1 MTSDEKSYDSSDNSE
16 AEERRSA
23 KHKKSK
29 KHKKHKKS
37 SSADNKVHKKHK
49 KSKKRHRH
57 HSESSNAS
65 DNKQRNS
72 SSQSQSLSSKFTEI
86 MQKNGGDFRIIK
98 PNMQT
103 DPCSLV
109 EEITKT
115 IQNKVMTV
123 PVLEVASSGS
133 ESEVPMDV
141 VSPVIDPKLEDELNL
156 EELMKQKALLQ
167 ARLGA
172 YMSDTECDESRS
184 NSVLVKRNSRDEDN
198 GERRRQQQQPR
209 EQHHPQTKLA
219 ASEAPSKRRLNS
231 STNSCAQSAAPLATA
246 TSKHVNNQQTNIHN
260 SNESDVI
267 LLDDSSGGQRTPSP
281 TPDKR
286 RRHASPPPH
295 SLPASAHP
303 RSRTRDE
310 PPTAAASSRNHRD
323 AGRERRSRERMPRE
337 QRSRTPRRRLEQQ
350 QHNRGDQRRHHQ
362 EYNRNM
368 EDLRQEINR
377 DKQRERREQSRERDR
392 RPSDREHN
400 RQPAEQR
407 GGRPRER
414 ERERERERDRWN
426 RPRSHSRSKF
436 ESDRRRERERQ
447 LEQDRDGER
456 GAARG
461 GAGRGARGSGNG
473 VGAGERDRYKGSL
486 SEGQKQHDKESSDEE
501 NESFDIDINED
512 DDDEERIIEL
522 RRKQREELLKKLGS
536 NDQESRT
543 TSPTP
548 RKSNSYESRSTSPV
562 SSRVDRSQRT
572 PTPTLRDK
580 VEEEEEEPQLNA
592 AKNSAVK
599 EKRNDWDMFADQD
612 VDSNFDSP
620 STIVQN
626 KHQNEN
632 PALTDNWDD
641 AEGYYR
647 VRIGEVL
654 DNRYLVSGYTGQGV
668 FSNVVRGRDQARG
681 AANVAIKIIR
691 NNEIMHKTGLREL
704 EVLKKLNDADPD
716 DRFHCLRLYRHFFHK
731 QHLCMVFEPLAMNLR
746 EVLKKYG
753 KNVGLHIK
761 AVRSYTQQLF
771 LALKLLKKTGIL
783 HADIKPDNILVNENN
798 LILKLCDFGSASG
811 ISENEITPYLVSRFY
826 RAPEIILGIPYDYG
840 IDTWSAGCTIYEL
853 YTGKILY
860 SGKSNNQ
867 MLKFFMDVKGKI
879 PNRIVRKGQFRE
891 QHFDQSCNFLYHE
904 IDKLTEREKI
914 VVMPVVKPSRNL
926 QQELIA
932 DQNLPDDQHRKV
944 TQLKD
949 LLENMFALD
958 PGKRISL
965 NQALMHP
972 FIQEKM

>member
-1 MTSDEKSYDSSDNSE
+1 PSSYDSSNSE
-16 AEERRSA
+16 SEERRT
-23 KHKKSK
+23 KHKKPK

-37 SSADNKVHKKHK
+37 SSSKSEKEKHAHKKHK
-49 KSKKRHRH
+49 KAKKRLHRQ
-57 HSESSNAS
+57 SESSESEAPETATVKQPRNA
-65 DNKQRNS
+65 
-72 SSQSQSLSSKFTEI
+72 SLSSKFTEI
-86 MQKNGGDFRIIK
+86 MEKASRNGSDLRLAKQKL
-98 PNMQT
+98 PT

-115 IQNKVMTV
+115 IQNKVL

-133 ESEVPMDV
+133 ESDVPVDV
-141 VSPVIDPKLEDELNL
+141 ASPVISPIIEDELNL
-156 EELMKQKALLQ
+156 EELMRQKALLQ

-172 YMSDTECDESRS
+172 YMSDPEAEEMTEPPHQRQTPKKAQQESS
-184 NSVLVKRNSRDEDN
+184 
-198 GERRRQQQQPR
+198 QQGKPVAKVATHAAQP
-209 EQHHPQTKLA
+209 HIA
-219 ASEAPSKRRLNS
+219 ASK
-231 STNSCAQSAAPLATA
+231 SAAPLATA
-246 TSKHVNNQQTNIHN
+246 TSKHAIIKQSSKHN

-281 TPDKR
+281 TPEKR
-286 RRHASPPPH
+286 RRHASP
-295 SLPASAHP
+295 SPATTAP

-310 PPTAAASSRNHRD
+310 STHGR
-323 AGRERRSRERMPRE
+323 RERRSRERERE
-337 QRSRTPRRRLEQQ
+337 RLRSRTPPRRRGEQPPMQ
-350 QHNRGDQRRHHQ
+350 PRPRSR
-362 EYNRNM
+362 NRNM

-377 DKQRERREQSRERDR
+377 DKQRERREHSQNRDRDRDRERDR
-392 RPSDREHN
+392 RGAE
-400 RQPAEQR
+400 RQPAVESR
-407 GGRPRER
+407 MGRARDRDGRP
-414 ERERERERDRWN
+414 N
-426 RPRSHSRSKF
+426 RQRSHSRSKL

-447 LEQDRDGER
+447 KDRD
-456 GAARG
+456 RG
-461 GAGRGARGSGNG
+461 GFDRGRGGGRGGDNG
-473 VGAGERDRYKGSL
+473 VGDRDRYKGSL
-486 SEGQKQHDKESSDEE
+486 SEGQKMHDKESSDEDV
-501 NESFDIDINED
+501 NLDIDIND
-512 DDDEERIIEL
+512 DEDDEERIIEQ
-522 RRKQREELLKKLGS
+522 RRKRREELLKKLGS
-536 NDQESRT
+536 GQE
-543 TSPTP
+543 SPTP
-548 RKSNSYESRSTSPV
+548 QNSNSYESRSTSPG
-562 SSRVDRSQRT
+562 SSQRPARS
-572 PTPTLRDK
+572 PTPTLSDAVPPK
-580 VEEEEEEPQLNA
+580 DEPQLDNSGN
-592 AKNSAVK
+592 AKNSKDAGK
-599 EKRNDWDMFADQD
+599 EKRNEWDMFADQD
-612 VDSNFDSP
+612 VDSNFDVSRRLSP
-620 STIVQN
+620 NTIVQN
-626 KHQNEN
+626 KHQHEN

-654 DNRYLVSGYTGQGV
+654 DNRYLVNGYTGQGV

-681 AANVAIKIIR
+681 QANVAIKIIR

-704 EVLKKLNDADPD
+704 EILKKLNDADPE

-811 ISENEITPYLVSRFY
+811 ISDNEITPYLVSRFY

-879 PNRIVRKGQFRE
+879 PNRIVRKGQFKE

-914 VVMPVVKPSRNL
+914 VVMPVIKPSRSL

-958 PGKRISL
+958 PAKRISL

>member
-1 MTSDEKSYDSSDNSE
+1 MMTDGKSYDSSDNSASE
-16 AEERRSA
+16 KRLS
-23 KHKKSK
+23 KHKKAK

-37 SSADNKVHKKHK
+37 STNKNEKDRHAHKKHRK
-49 KSKKRHRH
+49 AKKRPHRA
-57 HSESSNAS
+57 SESSNDS
-65 DNKQRNS
+65 DPQKNVKEKMSKNS
-72 SSQSQSLSSKFTEI
+72 GLSNKFTEI
-86 MQKNGGDFRIIK
+86 MQKASRNGPDFRIGK
-98 PNMQT
+98 PLLPT
-103 DPCSLV
+103 DPNSLV

-115 IQNKVMTV
+115 IQNKVL

-133 ESEVPMDV
+133 ESDVPADV
-141 VSPVIDPKLEDELNL
+141 ASPIIASFIEDELNL
-156 EELMKQKALLQ
+156 EDLMRQKALLQ

-172 YMSDTECDESRS
+172 YMSDPEAENR
-184 NSVLVKRNSRDEDN
+184 
-198 GERRRQQQQPR
+198 GELHLQLN
-209 EQHHPQTKLA
+209 PQTQAKPVSKVA
-219 ASEAPSKRRLNS
+219 TSAPQPQVQPMGASK
-231 STNSCAQSAAPLATA
+231 TAAPLATA
-246 TSKHVNNQQTNIHN
+246 SSKHANIKQSSTHN

-281 TPDKR
+281 TPEKR
-286 RRHASPPPH
+286 RRHASP
-295 SLPASAHP
+295 LEVAQRCRA
-303 RSRTRDE
+303 RDD
-310 PPTAAASSRNHRD
+310 TVTLLGR
-323 AGRERRSRERMPRE
+323 RERRSKERERSP
-337 QRSRTPRRRLEQQ
+337 PRRRVV
-350 QHNRGDQRRHHQ
+350 DQPTQARPRSR
-362 EYNRNM
+362 NRNM

-377 DKQRERREQSRERDR
+377 DKQRERRDHSRDRDRRGPERPFPTDLRPGRARERDVR
-392 RPSDREHN
+392 SN
-400 RQPAEQR
+400 RSQ
-407 GGRPRER
+407 
-414 ERERERERDRWN
+414 
-426 RPRSHSRSKF
+426 RSHSRSKF

-447 LEQDRDGER
+447 KDRDR
-456 GAARG
+456 GGFDRGSGRGGPRG
-461 GAGRGARGSGNG
+461 GAENG
-473 VGAGERDRYKGSL
+473 DRDRYKGSL
-486 SEGQKQHDKESSDEE
+486 SEGQKKHDKDSSDDEV
-501 NESFDIDINED
+501 NLDIDIND
-512 DDDEERIIEL
+512 DEDDEERIIEL
-522 RRKQREELLKKLGS
+522 RRKKREELLKKLGTG
-536 NDQESRT
+536 QE
-543 TSPTP
+543 SPTP
-548 RKSNSYESRSTSPV
+548 QNSISYESRSTSPG
-562 SSRVDRSQRT
+562 SSQRGRPLRT
-572 PTPTLRDK
+572 PTPTQTSSGVPKDHQHLD
-580 VEEEEEEPQLNA
+580 NSGNI
-592 AKNSAVK
+592 KNSSVR
-599 EKRNDWDMFADQD
+599 EKRNEWDMFADQD

-620 STIVQN
+620 NTIVQN
-626 KHQNEN
+626 KHQHEN

-654 DNRYLVSGYTGQGV
+654 DNRYLVNGYTGQGV

-681 AANVAIKIIR
+681 QANVAIKIIR

-704 EVLKKLNDADPD
+704 EILKKLNDADPE

-798 LILKLCDFGSASG
+798 LILKLCDFGSASA
-811 ISENEITPYLVSRFY
+811 ISDNEITPYLVSRFY
-826 RAPEIILGIPYDYG
+826 RSPEIILGIPYDYG

-853 YTGKILY
+853 YTGKILF

-879 PNRIVRKGQFRE
+879 PNRIVRKGQFKE

-914 VVMPVVKPSRNL
+914 VVMPVVKPSRSL

-932 DQNLPDDQHRKV
+932 DQNLPDDQQRKV

-958 PGKRISL
+958 PAKRISL
-965 NQALMHP
+965 NQALLHP

>member
-1 MTSDEKSYDSSDNSE
+1 MTSDDKSYDSSDNSE
-16 AEERRSA
+16 TEERRA

-29 KHKKHKKS
+29 KHKKHKKTS
-37 SSADNKVHKKHK
+37 SSEKVHKKHK
-49 KSKKRHRH
+49 KSKKRHQRQ
-57 HSESSNAS
+57 SESSNAGA
-65 DNKQRNS
+65 
-72 SSQSQSLSSKFTEI
+72 QSLSSKFTEI
-86 MQKNGGDFRIIK
+86 MQAASRERSAILSSNGSADFRIVK
-98 PNMQT
+98 PNT

-115 IQNKVMTV
+115 IQNKVL
-123 PVLEVASSGS
+123 PVLEVATSGS
-133 ESEVPMDV
+133 ESEVPIDIA
-141 VSPVIDPKLEDELNL
+141 SPVLPAKLEDELNL

-172 YMSDTECDESRS
+172 YMSDTEGDESRS
-184 NSVLVKRNSRDEDN
+184 NSVLAKRRRDEL
-198 GERRRQQQQPR
+198 QQQQQQAIIAAI
-209 EQHHPQTKLA
+209 EVPQGR
-219 ASEAPSKRRLNS
+219 PSS
-231 STNSCAQSAAPLATA
+231 QSAAPLATA
-246 TSKHVNNQQTNIHN
+246 TSKHVNNKQSNINN
-260 SNESDVI
+260 SNEPDVI

-281 TPDKR
+281 TPEKR
-286 RRHASPPPH
+286 RRHASPARPQ
-295 SLPASAHP
+295 
-303 RSRTRDE
+303 RSRTRED
-310 PPTAAASSRNHRD
+310 ASLATGRSRD
-323 AGRERRSRERMPRE
+323 RRSRDRAPLD
-337 QRSRTPRRRLEQQ
+337 QRSRTPRRRIEQQ
-350 QHNRGDQRRHHQ
+350 QQQQQQQHHNQRRHHQ

-377 DKQRERREQSRERDR
+377 DKQRERREQSRDHDR
-392 RPSDREHN
+392 RPDRDS
-400 RQPAEQR
+400 RQPAER
-407 GGRPRER
+407 AGGRPRER
-414 ERERERERDRWN
+414 DQRDRERWN
-426 RPRSHSRSKF
+426 RPRSHSRSKV

-447 LEQDRDGER
+447 QEQN
-456 GAARG
+456 RG
-461 GAGRGARGSGNG
+461 GGGTGRGGRGSGNG
-473 VGAGERDRYKGSL
+473 FGAADRDRYKGSL
-486 SEGQKQHDKESSDEE
+486 SEGQKMHEKESSDEE
-501 NESFDIDINED
+501 VSLDIDINED
-512 DDDEERIIEL
+512 EDDEERIIEL
-522 RRKQREELLKKLGS
+522 RRKQREELLKKLGT

-543 TSPTP
+543 ASPTP

-562 SSRVDRSQRT
+562 SSKPERAQRT
-572 PTPTLRDK
+572 PTPTLQDK
-580 VEEEEEEPQLNA
+580 EEEHQRDTHGKTEPFDANSS
-592 AKNSAVK
+592 KNSAVK
-599 EKRNDWDMFADQD
+599 EKRNEWDMFADQD

-620 STIVQN
+620 STIVHN
-626 KHQNEN
+626 KHQIEN

-704 EVLKKLNDADPD
+704 EILKKLNDADPD

-853 YTGKILY
+853 YTGKILF

-914 VVMPVVKPSRNL
+914 VVMPVVKPTRNL

>member
-1 MTSDEKSYDSSDNSE
+1 MMTDNKSYDSSNDSE
-16 AEERRSA
+16 SEERRA
-23 KHKKSK
+23 KHKKAK

-37 SSADNKVHKKHK
+37 SSGKGEKDRHAHKKHK
-49 KSKKRHRH
+49 KAKKRPHRA
-57 HSESSNAS
+57 SESSNDS
-65 DNKQRNS
+65 DAMENAKAKLAKNS
-72 SSQSQSLSSKFTEI
+72 GLSSKFTEI
-86 MQKNGGDFRIIK
+86 MQKASRNGADFRIAK
-98 PNMQT
+98 PLLPT

-115 IQNKVMTV
+115 IQNKVL

-133 ESEVPMDV
+133 ESDVPADV
-141 VSPVIDPKLEDELNL
+141 ASPIIASIIEDELNL
-156 EELMKQKALLQ
+156 EDLMRQKAMLQ

-172 YMSDTECDESRS
+172 YMSDPEADDRGEPHP
-184 NSVLVKRNSRDEDN
+184 NS
-198 GERRRQQQQPR
+198 
-209 EQHHPQTKLA
+209 HPQQEVAQTKPMPKVPASAPQSQPQAMA
-219 ASEAPSKRRLNS
+219 ASK
-231 STNSCAQSAAPLATA
+231 SAAPLATA
-246 TSKHVNNQQTNIHN
+246 TSKHANIKQSSTHN

-281 TPDKR
+281 TPEKR
-286 RRHASPPPH
+286 RRHASP
-295 SLPASAHP
+295 LPAGP
-303 RSRTRDE
+303 RSRARDD
-310 PPTAAASSRNHRD
+310 PLH
-323 AGRERRSRERMPRE
+323 GRKERRSRERERTPSRRRAAE
-337 QRSRTPRRRLEQQ
+337 QQTQARPRSR
-350 QHNRGDQRRHHQ
+350 
-362 EYNRNM
+362 NRNM

-377 DKQRERREQSRERDR
+377 DKQRERRDHSRDRDRRGAERPPPTDVRTGRGRERDV
-392 RPSDREHN
+392 RPN
-400 RQPAEQR
+400 RSQ
-407 GGRPRER
+407 
-414 ERERERERDRWN
+414 
-426 RPRSHSRSKF
+426 RSHSRSKF

-447 LEQDRDGER
+447 KDRDR
-456 GAARG
+456 GGFDRGGGRGGARG
-461 GAGRGARGSGNG
+461 GADNG
-473 VGAGERDRYKGSL
+473 DRDRYKGSL
-486 SEGQKQHDKESSDEE
+486 SEGQKKHDKESSDEE
-501 NESFDIDINED
+501 ANILDIDIDED
-512 DDDEERIIEL
+512 EDDEERIIEQ
-522 RRKQREELLKKLGS
+522 RRKKREELLKKLGTG
-536 NDQESRT
+536 QE
-543 TSPTP
+543 SPTP
-548 RKSNSYESRSTSPV
+548 QNSIRYESRSTSPG
-562 SSRVDRSQRT
+562 SSQRDRPHRT
-572 PTPTLRDK
+572 PTPTLPSSDPPSSEMPK
-580 VEEEEEEPQLNA
+580 ENQQLDSSNSQ
-592 AKNSAVK
+592 KNSSVK
-599 EKRNDWDMFADQD
+599 EKRNEWDMFADQD

-620 STIVQN
+620 NTIVQN
-626 KHQNEN
+626 KHQHEN

-654 DNRYLVSGYTGQGV
+654 DNRYLVNGYTGQGV

-681 AANVAIKIIR
+681 QANVAIKIIR

-704 EVLKKLNDADPD
+704 EILKKLNDADPE

-798 LILKLCDFGSASG
+798 LILKLCDFGSASA
-811 ISENEITPYLVSRFY
+811 ISDNEITPYLVSRFY
-826 RAPEIILGIPYDYG
+826 RSPEIILGIPYDYG

-853 YTGKILY
+853 YTGKILF

-879 PNRIVRKGQFRE
+879 PNRIVRKGQFKE

-914 VVMPVVKPSRNL
+914 VVMPVVKPSRSL

-958 PGKRISL
+958 PAKRISL
-965 NQALMHP
+965 NQALVHP

>member
-1 MTSDEKSYDSSDNSE
+1 FSAPSSYDSSNSE
-16 AEERRSA
+16 SEDRRA
-23 KHKKSK
+23 KHKKPK

-37 SSADNKVHKKHK
+37 SSLGKSEKERHAHKKHK
-49 KSKKRHRH
+49 KAKKRLHRQ
-57 HSESSNAS
+57 SESSNDS
-65 DNKQRNS
+65 DTPEAKAKTKLPKS
-72 SSQSQSLSSKFTEI
+72 SAGLSSKFTEI
-86 MQKNGGDFRIIK
+86 MQKASRNGADFRISK
-98 PNMQT
+98 SLLPT

-115 IQNKVMTV
+115 IQNKVL

-133 ESEVPMDV
+133 ESDVPVDV
-141 VSPVIDPKLEDELNL
+141 ASPVIAPIIEDELNL
-156 EELMKQKALLQ
+156 EDLMRQKALLQ

-172 YMSDTECDESRS
+172 YMSDPEADESQS
-184 NSVLVKRNSRDEDN
+184 
-198 GERRRQQQQPR
+198 QPHSKSA
-209 EQHHPQTKLA
+209 QGKPVAKMGTS
-219 ASEAPSKRRLNS
+219 ASASQLPGQSQAMATSK
-231 STNSCAQSAAPLATA
+231 SAAPLATA
-246 TSKHVNNQQTNIHN
+246 TSKHANIKQSSTHN

-281 TPDKR
+281 TPEKR
-286 RRHASPPPH
+286 RRHASP
-295 SLPASAHP
+295 SPAAP
-303 RSRTRDE
+303 RMSRLRDE
-310 PPTAAASSRNHRD
+310 PSVYGR
-323 AGRERRSRERMPRE
+323 RERRSRERE
-337 QRSRTPRRRLEQQ
+337 RTPPRRRVAEQQ
-350 QHNRGDQRRHHQ
+350 QQQQLQAPPRSR
-362 EYNRNM
+362 NRNM

-377 DKQRERREQSRERDR
+377 DKQRERREHSRDRDSNRERDR
-392 RPSDREHN
+392 DRDRDRRGAE
-400 RQPAEQR
+400 RQQQQPADVR
-407 GGRPRER
+407 AGRARER
-414 ERERERERDRWN
+414 EGRPN
-426 RPRSHSRSKF
+426 RQRSHSRSKF
-436 ESDRRRERERQ
+436 ESDRRRERERHGN
-447 LEQDRDGER
+447 DRDRGVFER
-456 GAARG
+456 GGGRG
-461 GAGRGARGSGNG
+461 GGGRGGQDNG
-473 VGAGERDRYKGSL
+473 ANDRDRYKGSL
-486 SEGQKQHDKESSDEE
+486 SEGQKKHDKESSDEDV
-501 NESFDIDINED
+501 NLDIDIDDD
-512 DDDEERIIEL
+512 DDDEERIIEQR
-522 RRKQREELLKKLGS
+522 RRKREELLKKLGTG
-536 NDQESRT
+536 QG
-543 TSPTP
+543 SPTP
-548 RKSNSYESRSTSPV
+548 PQNSRTSYESRSTSPG
-562 SSRVDRSQRT
+562 SSQRDRPPRT
-572 PTPTLRDK
+572 PTPTLTH
-580 VEEEEEEPQLNA
+580 P
-592 AKNSAVK
+592 NSDAELRLVDSSQKSSAGK
-599 EKRNDWDMFADQD
+599 EKRNEWDMFAEQD
-612 VDSNFDSP
+612 VDSNFDVSRRLSP
-620 STIVQN
+620 NTIVHN
-626 KHQNEN
+626 KHQHEN

-654 DNRYLVSGYTGQGV
+654 DNRYLVNGYTGQGV

-681 AANVAIKIIR
+681 QANVAIKIIR

-704 EVLKKLNDADPD
+704 EILKKLNDADPE

-798 LILKLCDFGSASG
+798 LILKLCDFGSASA
-811 ISENEITPYLVSRFY
+811 ISDNEITPYLVSRFY
-826 RAPEIILGIPYDYG
+826 RSPEIILGIPYDYG

-853 YTGKILY
+853 YTGKILF

-914 VVMPVVKPSRNL
+914 VVMPVVKPSRSL

-958 PGKRISL
+958 PAKRISL
-965 NQALMHP
+965 NQALIHP

>member
-1 MTSDEKSYDSSDNSE
+1 LIRFFSCDSSNSE
-16 AEERRSA
+16 SEDHRT
-23 KHKKSK
+23 KHKKPK

-37 SSADNKVHKKHK
+37 LSGKGDKEKEKHAHKKHK
-49 KSKKRHRH
+49 KAKKRIHRQ
-57 HSESSNAS
+57 SESSDSAAPPPENAS
-65 DNKQRNS
+65 KAKLPRS
-72 SSQSQSLSSKFTEI
+72 STLSSKFTEI
-86 MQKNGGDFRIIK
+86 MQKSNRNGSDFRLNQHQK
-98 PNMQT
+98 LST

-115 IQNKVMTV
+115 IQNKVL

-133 ESEVPMDV
+133 ESDVPIDV
-141 VSPVIDPKLEDELNL
+141 ASPIIAPIVLEDELNL
-156 EELMKQKALLQ
+156 EDLMRQKALLQ

-172 YMSDTECDESRS
+172 YMSDPEAEEKSDLFTPSQ
-184 NSVLVKRNSRDEDN
+184 
-198 GERRRQQQQPR
+198 RQRQS
-209 EQHHPQTKLA
+209 HPQTEQGKPGA
-219 ASEAPSKRRLNS
+219 KASQPQPLMVVSK
-231 STNSCAQSAAPLATA
+231 SAAPLATA
-246 TSKHVNNQQTNIHN
+246 TSKHAINNQSSTHN

-281 TPDKR
+281 TPEKR
-286 RRHASPPPH
+286 RRHTSP
-295 SLPASAHP
+295 LPA
-303 RSRTRDE
+303 RSRARDDS
-310 PPTAAASSRNHRD
+310 TTKR
-323 AGRERRSRERMPRE
+323 RERRSSRERERERPRSPRSPARRRAE
-337 QRSRTPRRRLEQQ
+337 QPPPPMQAKPRSR
-350 QHNRGDQRRHHQ
+350 NRK
-362 EYNRNM
+362 M

-377 DKQRERREQSRERDR
+377 DKQRDRDRDGNRDRDPRRGPERQQPAEMRPGRTRERD
-392 RPSDREHN
+392 
-400 RQPAEQR
+400 
-407 GGRPRER
+407 GRPP
-414 ERERERERDRWN
+414 N
-426 RPRSHSRSKF
+426 RGQRSHSRSKF

-447 LEQDRDGER
+447 SDRDR
-456 GAARG
+456 GISDRFGARG
-461 GAGRGARGSGNG
+461 GGRGADND
-473 VGAGERDRYKGSL
+473 RDRYKGSL
-486 SEGQKQHDKESSDEE
+486 SEGQKMHDKDSSDEE
-501 NESFDIDINED
+501 VNLDIDIDED
-512 DDDEERIIEL
+512 EDDEERIIEQ
-522 RRKQREELLKKLGS
+522 RRKQREELLKKLGTGH
-536 NDQESRT
+536 E
-543 TSPTP
+543 SPTP
-548 RKSNSYESRSTSPV
+548 QNSNSYESRSTSPG
-562 SSRVDRSQRT
+562 SSQRARSARS
-572 PTPTLRDK
+572 PTPTLSTSVRPK
-580 VEEEEEEPQLNA
+580 EEQDQEQEQQLDNSSSQ
-592 AKNSAVK
+592 KNSSGK

-612 VDSNFDSP
+612 VDSNFDVSRRLSP
-620 STIVQN
+620 STIVHN
-626 KHQNEN
+626 KNQNEN

-654 DNRYLVSGYTGQGV
+654 DTRYMVNGYTGQGV

-681 AANVAIKIIR
+681 QANVAIKIIR

-704 EVLKKLNDADPD
+704 EILKKLNDADPE

-798 LILKLCDFGSASG
+798 LILKLCDFGSASA
-811 ISENEITPYLVSRFY
+811 ISDNEITPYLVSRFY
-826 RAPEIILGIPYDYG
+826 RSPEIILGIPYDYG

-853 YTGKILY
+853 YTGKILF

-879 PNRIVRKGQFRE
+879 PNRIVRKGQFKE

-914 VVMPVVKPSRNL
+914 VVMPVIKPSRSL

-958 PGKRISL
+958 PAKRISL

>member
-1 MTSDEKSYDSSDNSE
+1 SFSPNSYDSSNSE
-16 AEERRSA
+16 SEERRT
-23 KHKKSK
+23 KHKKPK

-37 SSADNKVHKKHK
+37 SSSKSEKEKHPHKKHK
-49 KSKKRHRH
+49 KAKKRLHRQ
-57 HSESSNAS
+57 SESSDSEAPEIATIKQPRNA
-65 DNKQRNS
+65 
-72 SSQSQSLSSKFTEI
+72 SLSSKFTEI
-86 MQKNGGDFRIIK
+86 MEKASRNGADLRLAKQKL
-98 PNMQT
+98 PT

-115 IQNKVMTV
+115 IQNKVL

-133 ESEVPMDV
+133 ESDV
-141 VSPVIDPKLEDELNL
+141 YVLVAGISYKTNLSLHHFFDSPVDVASPVISPIIEDELNL
-156 EELMKQKALLQ
+156 EDLMRQKALLQ

-172 YMSDTECDESRS
+172 YLSDPEAEEMTDPPNHRQTPKKTHQESS
-184 NSVLVKRNSRDEDN
+184 QGKPVAKVATYAA
-198 GERRRQQQQPR
+198 QP
-209 EQHHPQTKLA
+209 HIA
-219 ASEAPSKRRLNS
+219 ASK
-231 STNSCAQSAAPLATA
+231 SAAPLAPA
-246 TSKHVNNQQTNIHN
+246 TSKHAIIKQSSKHN

-281 TPDKR
+281 TPEKR
-286 RRHASPPPH
+286 RRHASP
-295 SLPASAHP
+295 SPATTAP
-303 RSRTRDE
+303 RSRVRDE
-310 PPTAAASSRNHRD
+310 STHAR
-323 AGRERRSRERMPRE
+323 RERRSRERERL
-337 QRSRTPRRRLEQQ
+337 RSRTPRRR
-350 QHNRGDQRRHHQ
+350 RGEPLPIQSRPRSR
-362 EYNRNM
+362 NRNM

-377 DKQRERREQSRERDR
+377 DKQRERREHSRDRDRERD
-392 RPSDREHN
+392 
-400 RQPAEQR
+400 
-407 GGRPRER
+407 
-414 ERERERERDRWN
+414 RERERDRRGTDRQQATEPRTGRPRDRDGRPN
-426 RPRSHSRSKF
+426 RQRSHSRSKL

-447 LEQDRDGER
+447 KDRD
-456 GAARG
+456 RG
-461 GAGRGARGSGNG
+461 GFDRGRGGGRGDNG
-473 VGAGERDRYKGSL
+473 VGDRDRYKGSL
-486 SEGQKQHDKESSDEE
+486 SEGQKMHEKESSDEDI
-501 NESFDIDINED
+501 NLDIDIND
-512 DDDEERIIEL
+512 DEDDEERIIEQ
-522 RRKQREELLKKLGS
+522 RRKRREELLKKLGS
-536 NDQESRT
+536 GQE
-543 TSPTP
+543 SPTP
-548 RKSNSYESRSTSPV
+548 QNSNSYESRSTSPG
-562 SSRVDRSQRT
+562 SSQRPARS
-572 PTPTLRDK
+572 PTPTLPEAIHPKDQQ
-580 VEEEEEEPQLNA
+580 QLDSSGNQ
-592 AKNSAVK
+592 KNNKDSGK
-599 EKRNDWDMFADQD
+599 EKRNEWDMFADQD
-612 VDSNFDSP
+612 VDSNFDVSRRLSP
-620 STIVQN
+620 NTIVQN
-626 KHQNEN
+626 KHQHEN

-654 DNRYLVSGYTGQGV
+654 DNRYLVNGYTGQGV

-681 AANVAIKIIR
+681 QANVAIKIIR

-704 EVLKKLNDADPD
+704 EILKKLNDADPD

-811 ISENEITPYLVSRFY
+811 ISDNEITPYLVSRFY

-879 PNRIVRKGQFRE
+879 PNRIVRKGQFKE

-914 VVMPVVKPSRNL
+914 VVMPVIKPSRSL

-958 PGKRISL
+958 PAKRISL